1 MFDFLLCQVDQWTR
15 KTVFLMSTDQ
25 LLFIRMFDV
34 RLRSLKS
41 KLIPVDKQSIVLV
54 GVKMDDTKQ
63 TRRAFS
69 REFKLSVVQWFYSN
83 NKNVLQTSN
92 HFKIDRKQVRTWVK
106 AEEKIR
112 KQKSKSMSER
122 GRKAISHEWKKS

>member
-1 MFDFLLCQVDQWTR
+1 
-15 KTVFLMSTDQ
+15 MSTDQ

-41 KLIPVDKQSIVLV
+41 KLIHVDKQSIVLV

-83 NKNVLQTSN
+83 NKNV
-92 HFKIDRKQVRTWVK
+92 
-106 AEEKIR
+106 
-112 KQKSKSMSER
+112 
-122 GRKAISHEWKKS
+122 